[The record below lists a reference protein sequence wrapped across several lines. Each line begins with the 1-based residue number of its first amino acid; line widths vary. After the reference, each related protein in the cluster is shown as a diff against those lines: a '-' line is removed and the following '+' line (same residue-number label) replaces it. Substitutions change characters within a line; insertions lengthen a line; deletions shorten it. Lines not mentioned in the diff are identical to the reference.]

1 MSSRGCADGDGERRV
16 GEAYA
21 DASCSEEDSS
31 VLDSDD
37 LRLRQQQQRRQ
48 DRRDQQLESEY
59 EDDEENFDDYNEE
72 EEEEEE
78 NLSRNPSSSAAHA
91 SMHKLQSS
99 LQIHDNS
106 LGRCMHEGDDEGRP
120 PATKRPRTSS
130 SVVPVGRGN
139 NHGDDEDDD
148 DDDEDDDDGDGPQLL
163 PPPPPPPPASASG
176 HSHAQ
181 SWKKLKRCWLCTF
194 ANCKMAKQVSEF
206 VSTNAGVMDPAI
218 MAEQIR
224 QEVSKEY
231 PRAKGIG
238 KRHIM
243 RHIREHMLVPGVRM
257 AGIVRSLISLAET
270 LRCTLQQVDDDTGDL
285 VVDIRNTELYLKVV
299 TQITHVYKMDSQR
312 LLFQNGIAPSFS
324 ASLASSSSS
333 AQQQQQQHQQQKP
346 SSSSAAAAGSGTAPV
361 RQT

>member
-1 MSSRGCADGDGERRV
+1 MSSRSCAREDGDEENGQQRP
-16 GEAYA
+16 AYA

-31 VLDSDD
+31 VMDSDD

-59 EDDEENFDDYNEE
+59 EDDEEIFDDDNE

-78 NLSRNPSSSAAHA
+78 NLSRNPSSSTAHA
-91 SMHKLQSS
+91 SMQKLQSS

-120 PATKRPRTSS
+120 PAAKRPRT
-130 SVVPVGRGN
+130 GN
-139 NHGDDEDDD
+139 NNIHSLVGNRKGNNDDDNDDGDDD
-148 DDDEDDDDGDGPQLL
+148 DDDDDDDPPPQPP
-163 PPPPPPPPASASG
+163 PPPPPPPPAASG

-181 SWKKLKRCWLCTF
+181 SWRKLKRCWLCTF

-206 VSTNAGVMDPAI
+206 VSTNAGVMDPSI

-285 VVDIRNTELYLKVV
+285 VVDIRNTELYLKVCTV
-299 TQITHVYKMDSQR
+299 WIGDF
-312 LLFQNGIAPSFS
+312 LLFANIC
-324 ASLASSSSS
+324 
-333 AQQQQQQHQQQKP
+333 
-346 SSSSAAAAGSGTAPV
+346 
-361 RQT
+361 